1 MYLPELKL
9 SINTKESFMNISNQM
24 CNLLNRAQI
33 ISYHEKDLD
42 RQLRLDF
49 AAFEKL
55 ILDLLEIK

>member
-1 MYLPELKL
+1 
-9 SINTKESFMNISNQM
+9 MNISNQM

>member
-1 MYLPELKL
+1 VYLPELKL